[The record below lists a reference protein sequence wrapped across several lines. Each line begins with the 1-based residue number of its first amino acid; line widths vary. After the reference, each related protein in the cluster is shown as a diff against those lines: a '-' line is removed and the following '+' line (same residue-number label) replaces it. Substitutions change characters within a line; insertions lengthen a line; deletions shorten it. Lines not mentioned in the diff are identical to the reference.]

1 MLGKLTKYEFKATCR
16 FFLPLYG
23 ALLLLAAMARLS
35 QWIITYNEI
44 GLLQYFSNIFTLVYV
59 LVVVAI
65 FALTLIVMIQRFYKN
80 LLGDEGYLMFTL
92 PVKSWQLITSKLLTS
107 LVWMVGS
114 VLVLF
119 ASFFILIDVE
129 MPTFREFWQSFIQ
142 ANQAML
148 REIHTPL
155 WLLMLEVLAVMAAGS
170 AASVLMI
177 YVSIALG
184 HTFTQRHRLLA
195 SVAAYVIVSI
205 VLQTAGTLLFTFLLN
220 VPFMNWL
227 LSLTAGS
234 VLQLGLG
241 VTFAIS
247 AVTGA
252 VFFAITQL
260 LLQRYLNLE

>member
-23 ALLLLAAMARLS
+23 ALLLLAAMARIS
-35 QWIITYNEI
+35 QWIISYNDI
-44 GLLQYFSNIFTLVYV
+44 GMLIYFSNIFTLVYV
-59 LVVVAI
+59 LVAIAI

-92 PVKSWQLITSKLLTS
+92 PVKSWQLITAKLLTS
-107 LVWMVGS
+107 LAWIVAS

-129 MPTFREFWQSFIQ
+129 LPTFREFWQGFIQ
-142 ANQAML
+142 VNRTML
-148 REIHTPL
+148 LEIHTPL
-155 WLLMLEVLAVMAAGS
+155 WLLILEVLAVVVAGS
-170 AASVLMI
+170 AANILMI

-195 SVAAYVIVSI
+195 SVAAYVIISI
-205 VLQTAGTLLFTFLLN
+205 ALQTIGTLLFTFVLN
-220 VPFMNWL
+220 ASFIRWL
-227 LSLTAGS
+227 FSLTTGS
-234 VLQLGLG
+234 TLQLVLG
-241 VTFAIS
+241 IAFAVS

-252 VFFAITQL
+252 AFFAVTQFL
-260 LLQRYLNLE
+260 LKHNLNLE